1 MSELDFLA
9 VDRAQ
14 ASDRFRP
21 VARSPMARRL
31 LEAGAEFAERD
42 GWLVAV
48 SVPGQ
53 DDVSV
58 AIRDVTHAYR
68 IDERH
73 GDVER
78 RDGAHA
84 ARLPSARSF
93 VATRRDGAAAESAP
107 VQGAV
112 DLSAGFAALEIEGPG
127 ASQVMRRL
135 TDLDLD
141 RLPAVGAVAQVRTF
155 VFRHAPEG
163 YLIFFRQEFG
173 HYLWDVVVDA
183 AKPFGGG
190 PKA

>member
-1 MSELDFLA
+1 VNELGFLA
-9 VDRAQ
+9 VDGAQ
-14 ASDRFRP
+14 PSDRFRP

-31 LEAGAEFAERD
+31 REAGAEFTERD

-48 SVPGQ
+48 SVAGE
-53 DDVSV
+53 DVVSV

-68 IDERH
+68 VDERS
-73 GDVER
+73 GDVAPRE
-78 RDGAHA
+78 GAHVA
-84 ARLPSARSF
+84 SLRAGRSF
-93 VATRRDGAAAESAP
+93 VATRRDSAAAESPPAE
-107 VQGAV
+107 GAV

-141 RLPAVGAVAQVRTF
+141 GLPAVGAVAHVRTF

-163 YLIFFRQEFG
+163 YVIFFRQEFG
-173 HYLWDVVVDA
+173 HHLWDVVVDA
-183 AKPFGGG
+183 AKPLGGG

>member
-1 MSELDFLA
+1 MNELDFLS
-9 VDRAQ
+9 VDDVRP
-14 ASDRFRP
+14 SDRFRP

-31 LEAGAEFAERD
+31 REAGAEFAERD

-48 SVPGQ
+48 SVPGE
-53 DDVSV
+53 DAVSL

-73 GDVER
+73 GAVQS
-78 RDGAHA
+78 RDGVHA
-84 ARLPSARSF
+84 ASLPSARSF
-93 VATRRDGAAAESAP
+93 VATRRDAAAETAP
-107 VQGAV
+107 GEGAV
-112 DLSAGFAALEIEGPG
+112 DLSAGFAALEIEGPA

-135 TDLDLD
+135 TDLELD
-141 RLPAVGAVAQVRTF
+141 RLPAVGAVARVRTF

-163 YLIFFRQEFG
+163 YVIFFRQEFG

-190 PKA
+190 PTA